1 MFEHP
6 RGRCTHC
13 WKMFNCMYVCAFFHC
28 FCAPA
33 WGSCSVLLYCLVLFV
48 TSQCCLRESWW
59 SWSFFN
65 SFQFLIHI
73 HILLNWSKTKK
84 HLKRI
89 FDDVLRIT
97 NRNDCEKYEWKTR
110 LKTDNFLRLSTATNC
125 QTQMCSNCR
134 DLQISPELGVDFI

>member
-1 MFEHP
+1 MI
-6 RGRCTHC
+6 
-13 WKMFNCMYVCAFFHC
+13 CMCISYC
-28 FCAPA
+28 FLLEVHVP
-33 WGSCSVLLYCLVLFV
+33 SCCIVLFY
-48 TSQCCLRESWW
+48 SWNRNAVYVNRDNRDHA
-59 SWSFFN
+59 F

-73 HILLNWSKTKK
+73 QSDGFLLNWSKTKK

-110 LKTDNFLRLSTATNC
+110 LKTDDFLRLSTATNC